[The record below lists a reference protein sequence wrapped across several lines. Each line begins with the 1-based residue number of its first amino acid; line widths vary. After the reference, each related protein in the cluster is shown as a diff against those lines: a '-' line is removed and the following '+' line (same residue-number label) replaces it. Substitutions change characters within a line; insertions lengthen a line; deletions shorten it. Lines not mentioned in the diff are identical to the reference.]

1 MYVIRPQGVSRSI
14 SHWSR
19 GVAISGV
26 RFWNLTASQ
35 PAATAA
41 SIRAN
46 AFSRSPLWLMPISPV
61 MYTGWPLPMWREPT
75 ARRLAGRVTGEDATG
90 VVPSVFRGLRD
101 FGPSASESG
110 TEQPGGDLTD
120 RPVAAVRGGDGT
132 GGGPYD
138 VMCSGDG
145 DGPADQAEARQ
156 VVDVV
161 AGVEHPLRRDA
172 VLLAPLLEREVLAVD
187 AVQNRD
193 LELTGPSG
201 DDRVGLGGQDQYGQA
216 RAAQRRD
223 PETVTAMHGDGLV
236 SVRIDQHPV
245 IGLGAVEVEYDRVDV
260 VAGRGGGGV
269 EQRRQRAGPLEIGRL
284 VDLQHPG
291 RVGAHQRGAA
301 EEAVAGGAEAVD
313 AHRVRGARLQQVLRA
328 VLAARPGGFVMV
340 HTERSGRGIFG
351 AAVVPPDEAVEGR
364 DGVRGVRAAVDDRG
378 DHAVDLLA
386 GDERAGALH
395 QQHHVGGRAAHR
407 LVRVHRVQDG
417 GFTGGG
423 VPGDGDRAQHDLGA
437 GRAGDR
443 GDGRV
448 IGGDHHGAD
457 PAGAGA
463 GEHRAGDQR
472 YAAE

>member
-120 RPVAAVRGGDGT
+120 RPAAAVRGGDGT

-138 VMCSGDG
+138 VMGSSDG

-245 IGLGAVEVEYDRVDV
+245 IGLGAVEVEYDRVDI

-269 EQRRQRAGPLEIGRL
+269 EQRGRRAPARSDRRSGGRRRGSRRRASRTRSRSPAGPAGG
-284 VDLQHPG
+284 PG
-291 RVGAHQRGAA
+291 GAA
-301 EEAVAGGAEAVD
+301 GSTC
-313 AHRVRGARLQQVLRA
+313 RGSRRTRWRDRRP
-328 VLAARPGGFVMV
+328 RPGWPRP
-340 HTERSGRGIFG
+340 RSR
-351 AAVVPPDEAVEGR
+351 
-364 DGVRGVRAAVDDRG
+364 RAR
-378 DHAVDLLA
+378 
-386 GDERAGALH
+386 RSR
-395 QQHHVGGRAAHR
+395 GRARRCAR
-407 LVRVHRVQDG
+407 CPRR
-417 GFTGGG
+417 
-423 VPGDGDRAQHDLGA
+423 R
-437 GRAGDR
+437 R
-443 GDGRV
+443 
-448 IGGDHHGAD
+448 
-457 PAGAGA
+457 
-463 GEHRAGDQR
+463 
-472 YAAE
+472 